1 MSNFKEYLE
10 SIEKYPDG
18 IAMGFVLS
26 YSISESEM
34 KEFVQIIRRKNISFL
49 GFNFDVTRITIEA
62 LGVLLE
68 VLNKPYFN
76 VGHNLFR
83 IDLSIAGLLCKE
95 TESQVE
101 NKINYLMTELPENCF
116 INFSLHS
123 VFSIDFDVI
132 RIFKKTF
139 QIMGSTKRR
148 IQLHFSHN
156 VSLGTMGLPALEVLL
171 GELLNNKNIESLNMC
186 NCQLDKIEPEFL
198 EKFLLSLIQKPS
210 LKDLWLG
217 NNNFWR
223 LEPTTLQAIA
233 AVLENREKHRAFLLY
248 DASESNFKTEIETWD
263 RERQKVF
270 LETRVVFEQNNLN
283 PKQIMTT
290 LLVEE
295 DIFQIFSSFLDKNF
309 EKLGSGCEETYINSW
324 ELPVRVKA
332 QLTTKVL
339 FLQLQRSQPSASLAL
354 NISGIRNDMTAM
366 LLKDEIKKRKQSM
379 LDGTLEIKLDA
390 QSEEEINYLV
400 AYINKLDL
408 PKYCGLTLSDLSG
421 TTTRMA
427 ALLRA
432 INNKGFNRDL
442 NLKFPQ
448 GLGNIEPGE
457 LDGFI
462 NVLKNNEIFSRIN
475 LSAVSLDAIGEE
487 RVIKYIETL
496 KQSKKIMFVDISQNN
511 LEKFGVD
518 FLLKLSGLSSFQ
530 NKRFYLALFN
540 CTTDELPKCLMT
552 LERGCQARFDLVRA
566 HILAHHLMDTDDG
579 PMAIVSNVD
588 NVLSN
593 DEHYRIIKELI
604 SRLYDNQ
611 GRPSSA
617 IYFIK
622 CLNLE
627 PKNKVELM
635 RKLLALDPSTAMGGL
650 LDVFTGESNI
660 SVEDR
665 VALFLEMSQIEPFV
679 FYSIDYFDVYQGE
692 QPVHRILSSMQRID
706 NKELTASANDS
717 DEDVNIDDEDID
729 FFVERI
735 LKDCIPNL
743 EKSCREV
750 LPQLPFVSICLRS
763 IESHKNDDSMFP
775 LLRMIAWL
783 VWSCAKLATMPELNN
798 ILLTEQARELENGE
812 KVEEQTQKK
821 RVKEAKQP
829 RNYVSTFND
838 VMKQI
843 LDFAN
848 PKMRYD
854 LTASFFNVVCL
865 EPSRTYFSLVS
876 QCSVDALLPAI
887 PLCEIVLQETDEVLR
902 KQHVALIVGSEH
914 ESGLLNLCANSQF
927 QGRFYR
933 NLVAGLCIISADQ
946 MLTSSEKFGI
956 IQKII
961 AKSKERK
968 QVEERLDGFITACEN
983 KEKESG
989 NVDLDFENIISFIKD
1004 ISPVLLEKMNFQDCR
1019 KSIESARAVKKES
1032 LQKIEKLKS
1041 EVLAFLDRCKMMSD
1055 KDAEA
1060 MGLGYVLELEKREL
1074 GLVKR
1079 FFGGFFEGGKR
1090 AKARLRSLDKM
1101 ELVEVLNKILETIGL
1116 EIPKIIK
1123 RFNSSYRKLQ
1133 RHLMNVV
1140 VIYYN
1145 EPEFKQKVSNFI
1157 MVQGLGSI
1165 RRLSE
1170 LSKVGKEDFNE
1181 SAKRVLQGLFGL
1193 TGDQREFYEETFAKC
1208 HNETALLTYYSKILA
1223 LRNKNAD
1230 RLMALFKRIV
1240 QTVLSHNS
1248 ADFYE
1253 MRYDK
1258 TLNPQLGKVFGNN
1271 LTLETQWQQEVEMD
1285 FVPFIRDNNIAYREF
1300 NPNFRNFLKKK
1311 IQHRHLDPQYCG
1323 DLQHY
1328 LLTQHEE
1335 ERSARKI
1342 SIENA
1347 RAELLKQTTEGTQS
1361 VKNKIDM
1368 LTLGQKYIL
1377 IQFQLLRLLETPI
1390 PVIGSPRE
1398 KYDAHIEILQKVR
1411 KLVTMLPYTYNNQ
1424 FMHDIDAL
1432 INGLMGN
1439 RNPPKTASDF
1449 TGWKIVK
1456 TGHYWRTF
1464 MSGTDVEG
1472 SCQNVTGDPSLNQCL
1487 LGYVA
1492 NGYIMML
1499 AILKPDGEIYARCMA
1514 KLLFDEKNQSQGIF
1528 LEEIYPDT
1536 LRPDLR
1542 DALITFAILQA
1553 KTLKV
1558 QLGSLQTLPLLDEPE
1573 EQQDL
1578 DQEDVIWESIGGQA
1592 PIEYVDALFDTMEDG
1607 IYQITLSA
1615 EQVFYH
1621 PETEF
1626 SERLTSV
1633 QIALQANDQNQEA
1646 DIARTS
1652 PVIFS
1657 ALTDEVPGS
1666 KKEDLELQLAIENSF
1681 STLNGIS

>member
-10 SIEKYPDG
+10 RIEGYPDG

-34 KEFVQIIRRKNISFL
+34 KEFVQIIRRKKISFL
-49 GFNFDVTRITIEA
+49 GFNLNITTIETGA
-62 LGVLLE
+62 LEVLLE

-76 VGHNLFR
+76 VMGHYLFR
-83 IDLSIAGLLCKE
+83 IELSIIGLFYKE

-101 NKINYLMTELPENCF
+101 NKINYLMAELPENCL
-116 INFSLHS
+116 INFHVPWVSPVDS
-123 VFSIDFDVI
+123 DAVQ
-132 RIFKKTF
+132 IFKKTF
-139 QIMGSTKRR
+139 QIIKSPQRH
-148 IQLHFSHN
+148 IQLDFSDN
-156 VSLGTMGLPALEVLL
+156 VSLGTMEQSSLEVFL

-186 NCQLDKIEPEFL
+186 NCGLDKIEPEFL
-198 EKFLLSLIQKPS
+198 DKFLLSLIQKPS

-223 LEPTTLQAIA
+223 LTPTTLKAIA
-233 AVLENREKHRAFLLY
+233 AIIENRKTHRSFSLY
-248 DASESNFKTEIETWD
+248 STSESNIETEIKTWN

-295 DIFQIFSSFLDKNF
+295 DIFQIFSDFLDKNF
-309 EKLGSGCEETYINSW
+309 ERLAKGCEEIYINSW
-324 ELPVRVKA
+324 DLPVRVKA

-339 FLQLQRSQPSASLAL
+339 FLQLQRSQPSACLVL
-354 NISGIRNDMTAM
+354 NISGIRNDVTAM

-379 LDGTLEIKLDA
+379 LDATLEIKLDA
-390 QSEEEINYLV
+390 QSEEDINYLV
-400 AYINKLDL
+400 EYVNKLDL
-408 PKYCGLTLSDLSG
+408 PKYCSLTLCDLTG

-427 ALLRA
+427 ALLHA

-442 NLKFPQ
+442 NLQFPR
-448 GLGNIEPGE
+448 GFGNIEPSE

-462 NVLKNNEIFSRIN
+462 NALKNNEIFSRIN
-475 LSAVSLDAIGEE
+475 LRAVSLDAVGEE
-487 RVIKYIETL
+487 RVIKYIDTL
-496 KQSKKIMFVDISQNN
+496 KQSKKIMFVDVSQNN

-518 FLLKLSGLSSFQ
+518 FLLKLNGLGSFQ
-530 NKRFYLALFN
+530 NKKFYLALFDS
-540 CTTDELPKCLMT
+540 TTDELPKCLRT
-552 LERGCQARFDLVRA
+552 LEQSHQARFDLVRV
-566 HILAHHLMDTDDG
+566 HILSHYLMHMDDG
-579 PMAIVSNVD
+579 PVTIIVNVD
-588 NVLSN
+588 NALSN
-593 DEHYRIIKELI
+593 DENYQIIKELI
-604 SRLYDNQ
+604 ACLYDNH
-611 GRPSSA
+611 GRVSSV
-617 IYFIK
+617 IDLIK
-622 CLNLE
+622 RLNLD
-627 PKNKVELM
+627 PKDKVKLM
-635 RKLLALDPSTAMGGL
+635 RKLLTLDQNVAGSL
-650 LDVFTGESNI
+650 IDIFTGESNI

-665 VALFLEMSQIEPFV
+665 VTLFLEISQINPIF
-679 FYSIDYFDVYQGE
+679 FYWIDDFGVYQGD
-692 QPVHRILSSMQRID
+692 QPVNRILSSMKRVDSEQ
-706 NKELTASANDS
+706 LTADENVNVNDEGPGS
-717 DEDVNIDDEDID
+717 LA
-729 FFVERI
+729 ERI

-743 EKSCREV
+743 EKACGEV
-750 LPQLPFVSICLRS
+750 LPPLPFINICLRS

-775 LLRMIAWL
+775 LLRMMAWL
-783 VWSCAKLATMPELNN
+783 AWSCAKLATMPELNS
-798 ILLTEQARELENGE
+798 ILLAEQARELENKKAELESGE
-812 KVEEQTQKK
+812 KVEGETQKK
-821 RVKEAKQP
+821 SVKEAKQP
-829 RNYVSTFND
+829 RNYVNTFND

-876 QCSVDALLPAI
+876 ECSVDALLPAI
-887 PLCEIVLQETDEVLR
+887 PLCEIVFQETDEVLR
-902 KQHVALIVGSEH
+902 KQHIALIAGSEH
-914 ESGLLNLCANSQF
+914 KSGLLTLCANSQF

-933 NLVAGLCIISADQ
+933 SLVAGLCVVAADQ
-946 MLTSSEKFGI
+946 KLTPSEKLAL
-956 IQKII
+956 IQKIM
-961 AKSKERK
+961 ATSKERQ
-968 QVEERLDGFITACEN
+968 QVEDQLEAFIAACEK

-989 NVDLDFENIISFIKD
+989 NVDLDFETIISFIKD
-1004 ISPVLLEKMNFQDCR
+1004 ISPALLEKMNFQECR

-1032 LQKIEKLKS
+1032 LQKIEKLES
-1041 EVLAFLDRCKMMSD
+1041 EALALLNRCKMMGD

-1060 MGLGYVLELEKREL
+1060 MVQGYILEQEKRDL

-1101 ELVEVLNKILETIGL
+1101 EVVEALNKTLETIGS

-1123 RFNSSYRKLQ
+1123 RFNTSYRKLQ

-1145 EPEFKQKVSNFI
+1145 EPEFKQKVSDFI
-1157 MVQGLGSI
+1157 MVQGLGNI
-1165 RRLSE
+1165 GRLSE
-1170 LSKVGKEDFNE
+1170 LSNVGKEDFNE
-1181 SAKRVLQGLFGL
+1181 SAKRVLQELFSL
-1193 TGDQREFYEETFAKC
+1193 TGDQLKLYEETFAKC

-1223 LRNKNAD
+1223 LRNDNAD
-1230 RLMALFKRIV
+1230 RLMALFKKIV
-1240 QTVLSHNS
+1240 QAVLSPNS

-1253 MRYDK
+1253 MRYNK
-1258 TLNPQLGKVFGNN
+1258 ALNPQLGKVFGNN
-1271 LTLETQWQQEVEMD
+1271 LTLEAQWQQEVEMD
-1285 FVPFIRDNNIAYREF
+1285 FVQFIKDNNIGYREF

-1311 IQHRHLDPQYCG
+1311 IQHRHLDPQYCR

-1328 LLTQHEE
+1328 LLTQDEE

-1347 RAELLKQTTEGTQS
+1347 RAELVKQTSKGTQS
-1361 VKNKIDM
+1361 VKERIDM
-1368 LTLGQKYIL
+1368 LPLGQKYTL
-1377 IQFQLLRLLETPI
+1377 IQFQLLKLLETPI
-1390 PVIGSPRE
+1390 PVVENPRK
-1398 KYDAHIEILQKVR
+1398 KYDTHIEILQKVK
-1411 KLVTMLPYTYNNQ
+1411 KLVAALPHAYNNQ
-1424 FMHDIDAL
+1424 FMHDIEAL

-1487 LGYVA
+1487 LGYVV

-1514 KLLFDEKNQSQGIF
+1514 KLLFDERNQLQGIF

-1558 QLGSLQTLPLLDEPE
+1558 QLGSLETLPLLDEPE
-1573 EQQDL
+1573 EKRDL
-1578 DQEDVIWESIGGQA
+1578 EQEDIIWESIGGHA

-1626 SERLTSV
+1626 SERLTNV
-1633 QIALQANDQNQEA
+1633 QMALQADDQNQEA
-1646 DIARTS
+1646 DVVRIS

-1657 ALTDEVPGS
+1657 ALTDQVLES
-1666 KKEDLELQLAIENSF
+1666 QKEDLELQTAIENSF
-1681 STLNGIS
+1681 STLSS